1 MNEELKTA
9 DLYSALNKPNLIF
22 GADRELILSV
32 GVVAFALIF
41 TGLNLIS
48 TIIGISLLVFSNYF
62 LRLMAKADPLMR
74 QVFLR
79 QNQYSNS
86 IFHVLRH
93 LLRNKIAKA

>member
-48 TIIGISLLVFSNYF
+48 TIIGISLLV
-62 LRLMAKADPLMR
+62 
-74 QVFLR
+74 
-79 QNQYSNS
+79 
-86 IFHVLRH
+86 
-93 LLRNKIAKA
+93 

>member
-48 TIIGISLLVFSNYF
+48 TIIGISLLVF
-62 LRLMAKADPLMR
+62 
-74 QVFLR
+74 
-79 QNQYSNS
+79 
-86 IFHVLRH
+86 
-93 LLRNKIAKA
+93 

>member
-74 QVFLR
+74 HVF
-79 QNQYSNS
+79 
-86 IFHVLRH
+86 FTP
-93 LLRNKIAKA
+93 K

>member
-48 TIIGISLLVFSNYF
+48 TIIGISLLAFSNYF

-74 QVFLR
+74 HVFLR
-79 QNQYSNS
+79 QNKYRKFYISRS
-86 IFHVLRH
+86 TPFV
-93 LLRNKIAKA
+93 KE

>member
-32 GVVAFALIF
+32 GVIAFALIF

-62 LRLMAKADPLMR
+62 LRLKAKADPLMR
-74 QVFLR
+74 HVFLR
-79 QNQYSNS
+79 QNKYRKFYISRS
-86 IFHVLRH
+86 TPFV
-93 LLRNKIAKA
+93 KE

>member
-32 GVVAFALIF
+32 GVIAFALIF

-74 QVFLR
+74 HVFLR
-79 QNQYSNS
+79 QNKYRKFYISRS
-86 IFHVLRH
+86 TPFV
-93 LLRNKIAKA
+93 KE

>member
-32 GVVAFALIF
+32 GVIAFALIF
-41 TGLNLIS
+41 TGLNFIS
-48 TIIGISLLVFSNYF
+48 TIVGIALLVFCNYF
-62 LRLMAKADPLMR
+62 LRIMAKADPLMR

-79 QNQYSNS
+79 QNKYRKFYISRS
-86 IFHVLRH
+86 TPFV
-93 LLRNKIAKA
+93 KE